1 MKTGYKVLSKP
12 VTEGV
17 SMIDNEPRNI
27 HRKVKEAI
35 HIKLRG
41 ATLNR
46 TGGYDVPGL
55 YLPLLRE
62 ETKGTET
69 D

>member
-1 MKTGYKVLSKP
+1 MV
-12 VTEGV
+12 
-17 SMIDNEPRNI
+17 DNEPRNL

-35 HIKLRG
+35 HIKLRV

-46 TGGYDVPGL
+46 TVEYDLPYL
-55 YLPLLRE
+55 YLLLLRDE
-62 ETKGTET
+62 DTREAAR